1 MKRIKKSL
9 EISQIME
16 RIYKDTLY
24 TNVKLLK
31 YSEVHVIEGICIFKI
46 IREIRCG
53 FDGFWNMN
61 KMNLH
66 KHGVESTTA
75 GHNM

>member
-31 YSEVHVIEGICIFKI
+31 YSEVHVIESICIFKI

-53 FDGFWNMN
+53 FDGF
-61 KMNLH
+61 
-66 KHGVESTTA
+66 
-75 GHNM
+75 